1 MSIKRVL
8 SAILLLL
15 LMMISVGCENET
27 FSPTEFTDTMLA
39 LSSDN
44 TEKNTSSLDAT
55 QIESFFGFK
64 SDLLSDFSVVISS
77 HDESVFEI
85 GALEIADQSDLNT
98 VIDGINRRRN
108 DNNQTLSFI
117 NNSSGSTSSGFLLMQ
132 SGNTVIYA
140 LAPDVSDMSAALAEM
155 GATEIN

>member
-1 MSIKRVL
+1 MSIKKAL
-8 SAILLLL
+8 SAMLLLL
-15 LMMISVGCENET
+15 LVLVSVGCENEAL
-27 FSPTEFTDTMLA
+27 SPKEFTDTMLA
-39 LSSDN
+39 LSADN
-44 TEKNTSSLDAT
+44 TTQNTTSLDGT

-98 VIDGINRRRN
+98 VIDGINRRRD

-140 LAPDVSDMSAALAEM
+140 LAPDVSNMSEVLAEM